1 MSLAEQINRVCSHI
15 VQHLD
20 EELSLDQLSR
30 VAAVS
35 KYHLHRVFVAQTG
48 MTLFKFIQLS
58 RLRKASYQLAFNKD
72 TKIIDIALDAGYE
85 SPEAFARSFKKTF
98 GRTPS
103 QFRNQPQWL
112 EWQLTQNQ
120 LVQPGEREMKVAVV
134 EFKETKVAV
143 LEHCGAP
150 ERVMESVEKFIQ
162 WRKTT
167 GLSPVKTSQSFG
179 VPFRDPNTAP
189 PEEFRFDICGSID
202 ADVPAN
208 EYGVKTGTIPGG
220 RCAMIRHYGSRDT
233 ISDSVYSLYRQW
245 LPDSGEEP
253 RDYPCYFRY
262 VNLLPEVDE
271 CDLITEIYLP
281 IK

>member
-1 MSLAEQINRVCSHI
+1 MSLAEQINRVCTYI

-20 EELSLDQLSR
+20 EDLTLDQLSR

-35 KYHLHRVFVAQTG
+35 KFHLHRVFTAQTG

-58 RLRKASYQLAFNKD
+58 RLRKASYQLAFKD
-72 TKIIDIALDAGYE
+72 MKIIDIALDAGYE

-112 EWQLTQNQ
+112 EWQLMQNQ
-120 LVQPGEREMKVAVV
+120 LIQPGEREMSVTIVDV
-134 EFKETKVAV
+134 KETKVAV
-143 LEHCGAP
+143 LEHWGAP
-150 ERVMESVEKFIQ
+150 ARVMESVERFIQ
-162 WRKTT
+162 WRKET
-167 GLSPVKTSQSFG
+167 GLSPIKTSQSFG

-208 EYGVKTGTIPGG
+208 DYGVKTGFIPAG
-220 RCAMIRHYGSRDT
+220 RCAMLRHYGSRDT

-245 LPDSGEEP
+245 LPDSGEEL